1 MLLVSAFRTLW
12 LGGAGSM
19 VNNASLVGIEEAN
32 LFADATEAR
41 RIVGDSNALVG
52 HKAV

>member
-19 VNNASLVGIEEAN
+19 VDNASLVGIEEAD
-32 LFADATEAR
+32 LFADAAEAG
-41 RIVGDSNALVG
+41 RIIGDSDALVS
-52 HKAV
+52 H